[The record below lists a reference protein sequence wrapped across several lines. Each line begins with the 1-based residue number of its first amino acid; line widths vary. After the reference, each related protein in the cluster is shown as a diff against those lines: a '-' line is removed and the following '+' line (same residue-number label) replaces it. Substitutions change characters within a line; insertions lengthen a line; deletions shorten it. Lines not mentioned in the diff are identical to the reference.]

1 MNQQNNIKRNFLQSL
16 RNTTVLLLDIALIE
30 SLKTINSDQ
39 KQIKK
44 LLRITGSYFLE
55 RFKPGNSVNSE
66 IITLALKK
74 DNLDENFITN
84 LLTRIKDDKFS
95 DTAIDLTNV
104 LDAMKDFVKEELRYY
119 ISFES
124 SFEDYYIPL
133 ISKNMD
139 FMLDYEEYMRNTI
152 NLINKSALSDEE
164 KEKMLQITYFS
175 YARTIATYVDSASK
189 EFIEGAYGICHLFI
203 LKKLRKTKKV
213 PENICRIFRE
223 DLKKASEKS
232 IGSVKSILKIFFNY
246 PDTIYHS
253 TDKNKLEGMYDIYNE
268 FVKCRNEIVH
278 ENIVKIDT
286 FNYIMTYFKVCNDF
300 LCDIFN
306 EFYSGKAQD
315 LIIENIIHLCLRVT
329 NERSDILENLCK
341 SKKITT

>member
-55 RFKPGNSVNSE
+55 RFEPGNSVNSE

-124 SFEDYYIPL
+124 SF
-133 ISKNMD
+133 
-139 FMLDYEEYMRNTI
+139 
-152 NLINKSALSDEE
+152 
-164 KEKMLQITYFS
+164 
-175 YARTIATYVDSASK
+175 
-189 EFIEGAYGICHLFI
+189 
-203 LKKLRKTKKV
+203 
-213 PENICRIFRE
+213 
-223 DLKKASEKS
+223 
-232 IGSVKSILKIFFNY
+232 
-246 PDTIYHS
+246 
-253 TDKNKLEGMYDIYNE
+253 
-268 FVKCRNEIVH
+268 
-278 ENIVKIDT
+278 
-286 FNYIMTYFKVCNDF
+286 
-300 LCDIFN
+300 
-306 EFYSGKAQD
+306 
-315 LIIENIIHLCLRVT
+315 
-329 NERSDILENLCK
+329 
-341 SKKITT
+341 

>member
-164 KEKMLQITYFS
+164 KEKMLQITS
-175 YARTIATYVDSASK
+175 HMQ
-189 EFIEGAYGICHLFI
+189 EPLQ
-203 LKKLRKTKKV
+203 L
-213 PENICRIFRE
+213 
-223 DLKKASEKS
+223 
-232 IGSVKSILKIFFNY
+232 
-246 PDTIYHS
+246 
-253 TDKNKLEGMYDIYNE
+253 M
-268 FVKCRNEIVH
+268 
-278 ENIVKIDT
+278 
-286 FNYIMTYFKVCNDF
+286 
-300 LCDIFN
+300 
-306 EFYSGKAQD
+306 
-315 LIIENIIHLCLRVT
+315 
-329 NERSDILENLCK
+329 
-341 SKKITT
+341 